1 MRPGGKEI
9 DTVET
14 DGAGTVD
21 FLPNRPEQPKRFMQ
35 GDRIWITYGADNRIQ
50 SFRSV
55 DASTRTEKPG
65 TPVPPPMLTQS
76 KELLAT
82 FDPKT
87 SELSRLEQTK
97 DFRYE
102 EGVRRATADRATLE
116 QAKDVITLEGSA
128 RTSDPTGTAAADRLI
143 LNQKSG
149 DFVADGRVATTRMP
163 DQKPSSSSAL
173 LSDAELMQG
182 RAQHMTS
189 AEKNQKLHYEGNA
202 VVWQGVNR
210 VEADRIDIDRAR
222 QVFEA
227 HGKVVSQFA
236 DKAPDKTDDKTGDKI
251 GDKTADKTADNK
263 TDASKPAVS
272 AAPVFTVVR
281 APDLVYTDD
290 TRIAHYQ
297 GGAAMVRP
305 GLLVNGKELKAY
317 LNERDSDTS
326 LNHAF
331 AEGAVKI
338 VSTED
343 KRTRTGTGEHG
354 EYYAAEKKVIMNGG
368 DALLVDSLKGQTRG
382 KQLTWWSNND
392 RLLVNGAE
400 NRPADTLYLKK

>member
-1 MRPGGKEI
+1 M
-9 DTVET
+9 
-14 DGAGTVD
+14 
-21 FLPNRPEQPKRFMQ
+21 
-35 GDRIWITYGADNRIQ
+35 
-50 SFRSV
+50 
-55 DASTRTEKPG
+55 
-65 TPVPPPMLTQS
+65 
-76 KELLAT
+76 LAT

-87 SELSRLEQTK
+87 SELTRLEQKT

-149 DFVADGRVATTRMP
+149 DFVADGRVATTRLP

-173 LSDAELMQG
+173 LSDAEVMQG

-210 VEADRIDIDRAR
+210 VEADRIDIDRTR

-236 DKAPDKTDDKTGDKI
+236 DKAPDKTDDKTDDKA
-251 GDKTADKTADNK
+251 GGNKTAA
-263 TDASKPAVS
+263 AKPAAA
-272 AAPVFTVVR
+272 AAPIFTVVR
-281 APDLVYTDD
+281 APDLIYTDD

-305 GLLVNGKELKAY
+305 GLTVNGKELKAY
-317 LNERDSDTS
+317 LNERDADTS

-331 AEGAVKI
+331 ADGAVKI

-354 EYYAAEKKVIMNGG
+354 EYYTAEQKVILNGG

-392 RLLVNGAE
+392 RLLVNGVE
-400 NRPADTLYLKK
+400 NRPADTLYRKK

>member
-1 MRPGGKEI
+1 MRPGGKDI

-21 FLPNRPEQPKRFMQ
+21 FLPNRPGQPKRFMQ

-50 SFRSV
+50 SFRSIN
-55 DASTRTEKPG
+55 ASTRTDKPG
-65 TPVPPPMLTQS
+65 TPPPPPMLTQS

-87 SELSRLEQTK
+87 SELSRMEQKT

-102 EGVRRATADRATLE
+102 EGVRRATADRAILE

-163 DQKPSSSSAL
+163 DQKPSSSSSL

-189 AEKNQKLHYEGNA
+189 ADKNQKLHYEGNA

-210 VEADRIDIDRAR
+210 VEADRIDIDRTR

-236 DKAPDKTDDKTGDKI
+236 DKA
-251 GDKTADKTADNK
+251 ADKNIDVKADGNK
-263 TDASKPAVS
+263 TEAAKPAAAS
-272 AAPVFTVVR
+272 ATAAIPAPVFTVVR
-281 APDLVYTDD
+281 APDLIYTDN

-305 GLLVNGKELKAY
+305 GLVVNGKELKAY
-317 LNERDSDTS
+317 LNERDADTS
-326 LNHAF
+326 LNHAL

-354 EYYAAEKKVIMNGG
+354 EYYASEKKVILNGG
-368 DALLVDSLKGQTRG
+368 DALMVDSLKGQTKG